1 MAPGVV
7 PVRILVAED
16 DAYVR
21 HLLKKTLLR
30 AGYDVL
36 EATDGY
42 AAVECLLSVD
52 GPRLVLLDRFMPELD
67 GLSVCREIRS
77 CTKHPYVYII
87 FLTSKGSKEDVLSGL
102 AAGADDCLTK
112 PCNPQELKALLRAG
126 ERILKLEDTIVHDA
140 LHDPL
145 TQLPNRP
152 FFLDRLSLSVGCG
165 KRHRDYKFAVLF
177 VDIDNFRVVNDSL
190 GNAAGD
196 WLLTQVAERLG
207 RSIRREDTLSRS
219 IDTGAMLDQQDGS
232 GILARLGGDRFTI
245 LLDDIQDPSD
255 GIRVAERIQ
264 RNIRGP
270 FVIDGQEVFITASTG
285 IAFSSTGCC
294 TAENVLSD
302 AFTAM
307 NRAKALGKSRYEVCD
322 PVMHAAA
329 VGRFRLEAD
338 LRRALEREEFRA
350 YYQPIVSLGDGRI
363 TGFEALMRWQRP
375 EFGLVMPSGFIS
387 VTEDTG
393 LILGMGNW
401 VLREAC
407 RQLCVW
413 NRQVPSNRAFTV
425 AVNVSARQ
433 FVQPDLVDQIAQILY
448 ESRVAP
454 FNLRLELTESVTME
468 DEERASRI
476 FGELKTLGV
485 RLCMDDFGTGY
496 SSLSYLRRFSLDV
509 LKIDRSFVSDM
520 VSNTESREIVKTI
533 LRLGGNLGIE
543 VIAEGVETAEQV
555 SLLQSLGCE
564 YAQGYFFSEP
574 LDQSGVAQTLL
585 RLGASDYTMPQ
596 KFPIQAVSPA
606 S

>member
-1 MAPGVV
+1 M
-7 PVRILVAED
+7 RILVAED
-16 DAYVR
+16 DVYVR

-36 EATDGY
+36 EATDGR
-42 AAVECLLSVD
+42 AALECLLSAD
-52 GPRLVLLDRFMPELD
+52 GPRLALLDRAMPELD

-77 CTKHPYVYII
+77 CTNHPYVYII
-87 FLTSKGSKEDVLSGL
+87 FLTSKGSKEDVLSVL

-112 PCNPQELKALLRAG
+112 PCNPRELKARLRAG
-126 ERILKLEDTIVHDA
+126 ERILKLEDTLIHDA
-140 LHDPL
+140 LHDRL

-152 FFLDRLSLSVGCG
+152 FFLDRLSLSVVRG
-165 KRHRDYKFAVLF
+165 KRHPDYKFAVLF
-177 VDIDNFRVVNDSL
+177 VDIDNFKVVNDSL

-196 WLLTQVAERLG
+196 RLLTQVAERLG
-207 RSIRREDTLSRS
+207 RSIRREDTISRS
-219 IDTGAMLDQQDGS
+219 MDAGPILDRQNDA

-264 RNIRGP
+264 RNIQCP

-285 IAFSSTGCC
+285 IAFGSTSCSA
-294 TAENVLSD
+294 AENVLSD

-322 PVMHAAA
+322 PVMRAAA
-329 VGRFRLEAD
+329 VGRFRLETD

-413 NRQVPSNRAFTV
+413 NKQVPSNRSLTV

-433 FVQPDLVDQIAQILY
+433 FVQADLVGQIAQILY
-448 ESRVAP
+448 ESGLEP

-468 DEERASRI
+468 DEERAARI
-476 FGELKTLGV
+476 FGELKALGV

-533 LRLGGNLGIE
+533 LRLGSNLGIE

-585 RLGASDYTMPQ
+585 QLGSSDYPMPQ
-596 KFPIQAVSPA
+596 GFPIQSVVPA

>member
-1 MAPGVV
+1 M
-7 PVRILVAED
+7 RILVAED
-16 DAYVR
+16 DANVR
-21 HLLKKTLLR
+21 LQLKKTLLR
-30 AGYDVL
+30 NGYDVL
-36 EATDGY
+36 EATDGR
-42 AAVECLLSVD
+42 AALECLLSAD
-52 GPRLVLLDRFMPELD
+52 GPRLVLLDWLMPDLD

-77 CTKHPYVYII
+77 CTKQPYIYII
-87 FLTSKGSKEDVLSGL
+87 LLTSKGSTENILSGL
-102 AAGADDCLTK
+102 AAGADDCLAK
-112 PCNPQELKALLRAG
+112 PCNPQELKARLRAG
-126 ERILKLEDTIVHDA
+126 QRILKLEDTILHDA

-152 FFLDRLSLSVGCG
+152 FFLDRLSLSVGRG
-165 KRHRDYKFAVLF
+165 KRHADYKFAVLF

-207 RSIRREDTLSRS
+207 RSIRREDALSRS
-219 IDTGAMLDQQDGS
+219 MDENSLLDQKDAG
-232 GILARLGGDRFTI
+232 GVLARLGGDRFTI

-255 GIRVAERIQ
+255 GIRVAERIH
-264 RNIRGP
+264 RNIQRP
-270 FVIDGQEVFITASTG
+270 FVIDGEEVFITASTG
-285 IAFSSTGCC
+285 IAFSSAGCSV
-294 TAENVLSD
+294 AENVLSD

-322 PVMHAAA
+322 PVMRAAA
-329 VGRFRLEAD
+329 VSRFKLEAD

-375 EFGLVMPSGFIS
+375 EFGIVMPSGFIS

-401 VLREAC
+401 ILREAC
-407 RQLCVW
+407 RQLCAW
-413 NRQVPSNRAFTV
+413 NKQVPSNRSLTV

-433 FVQPDLVDQIAQILY
+433 FVQPDLVRQIAQVLH
-448 ESRVAP
+448 ESGVAP
-454 FNLRLELTESVTME
+454 FKLRLELTESVTMK
-468 DEERASRI
+468 DEERAARI
-476 FGELKTLGV
+476 FGELKALGV

-509 LKIDRSFVSDM
+509 LKIDRSFVSDI

-533 LRLGGNLGIE
+533 LRLGVNLGIE
-543 VIAEGVETAEQV
+543 VIAEGVETAEQA

-564 YAQGYFFSEP
+564 YAQGYFFAEP

-585 RLGASDYTMPQ
+585 LSGASDHTLPPE
-596 KFPIQAVSPA
+596 FPVQLGFSGN
-606 S
+606 

>member
-1 MAPGVV
+1 M
-7 PVRILVAED
+7 RILVAED

-21 HLLKKTLLR
+21 QLLKKTLLR

-36 EATDGY
+36 EATDGR
-42 AAVECLLSVD
+42 AALECLLSVD
-52 GPRLVLLDRFMPELD
+52 GPRLVLLDRFMPELN
-67 GLSVCREIRS
+67 GLSLCREIRR
-77 CTKHPYVYII
+77 CTKHSYVYII
-87 FLTSKGSKEDVLSGL
+87 FLTSKGCKEDVLSGL

-145 TQLPNRP
+145 TRLPNRP
-152 FFLDRLSLSVGCG
+152 FFLDRLSLSVSRG
-165 KRHRDYKFAVLF
+165 KRHPDYKFAVLF

-196 WLLTQVAERLG
+196 WLLTQFAERLG
-207 RSIRREDTLSRS
+207 RSIRREDAISRS
-219 IDTGAMLDQQDGS
+219 MNAGPTLDRQDGG

-264 RNIRGP
+264 RNIQCP
-270 FVIDGQEVFITASTG
+270 FAIDGQEVFITASTG
-285 IAFSSTGCC
+285 IAFGSTGCSA
-294 TAENVLSD
+294 AENVLSD

-329 VGRFRLEAD
+329 VGRFRLETD

-375 EFGLVMPSGFIS
+375 KFGLVMPSGFIS

-401 VLREAC
+401 VLRKAC

-413 NRQVPSNRAFTV
+413 NKQFPSNRAFTV
-425 AVNVSARQ
+425 AVNLSARQ
-433 FVQPDLVDQIAQILY
+433 FAQPDLVGQIAQILY
-448 ESRVAP
+448 ESGVAP
-454 FNLRLELTESVTME
+454 FDLRLELTESVTME
-468 DEERASRI
+468 DEERAARI

-485 RLCMDDFGTGY
+485 RLCLDDFGTGY

-574 LDQSGVAQTLL
+574 LDQSDVAQTLL
-585 RLGASDYTMPQ
+585 LLGASDYSMPQ
-596 KFPIQAVSPA
+596 GFPIQAVSPA
-606 S
+606 SQ

>member
-1 MAPGVV
+1 M
-7 PVRILVAED
+7 RILVAED
-16 DAYVR
+16 DANVR
-21 HLLKKTLLR
+21 HLLKRTLLR
-30 AGYDVL
+30 AGYEVL
-36 EATDGY
+36 EADSGR
-42 AAVECLLSVD
+42 AALECLLSAD
-52 GPRLVLLDRFMPELD
+52 GPRLALLDWLIPELD
-67 GLSVCREIRS
+67 GISVCREIRS

-87 FLTSKGSKEDVLSGL
+87 FLTAKGSKEDVLSGL
-102 AAGADDCLTK
+102 AAGADDYLIK
-112 PCNPQELKALLRAG
+112 PCSARELKARLRAG
-126 ERILKLEDTIVHDA
+126 ERILKLEDTLIHDA

-152 FFLDRLSLSVGCG
+152 FFLDRLSLSVGRG
-165 KRHRDYKFAVLF
+165 KRDADYKFAVLF
-177 VDIDNFRVVNDSL
+177 VDIDNFKVVNDSL

-196 WLLTQVAERLG
+196 WLLTQIAERLG
-207 RSIRREDTLSRS
+207 GSIRREDTLSRS
-219 IDTGAMLDQQDGS
+219 MDAVSIAAPQRGGVV
-232 GILARLGGDRFTI
+232 ARLGGDRFTI
-245 LLDDIQDPSD
+245 LLDDIQDASD

-264 RNIRGP
+264 RNIRSP

-285 IAFSSTGCC
+285 ITFSSTGYSA
-294 TAENVLSD
+294 AEDMLSD

-307 NRAKALGKSRYEVCD
+307 NRAKTLGKSRYEVCD

-350 YYQPIVSLGDGRI
+350 HYQPIVSLSDGRI

-375 EFGLVMPSGFIS
+375 GFGLVMPSGFIP

-393 LILGMGNW
+393 LILAMGNW

-413 NRQVPSNRAFTV
+413 NRQLPSNRSFTV

-433 FVQPDLVDQIAQILY
+433 FAQPDLVDQIEQILY
-448 ESRVAP
+448 ECGVEP

-468 DEERASRI
+468 DEERAARVLS
-476 FGELKTLGV
+476 ELKTLGV

-533 LRLGGNLGIE
+533 LRLGKNLGIE
-543 VIAEGVETAEQV
+543 VVAEGVETAEQV

-574 LDQSGVAQTLL
+574 LDQSGVAETLL
-585 RLGASDYTMPQ
+585 LLGANDYTLPRG
-596 KFPIQAVSPA
+596 FPIQSALPA
-606 S
+606 I

>member
-1 MAPGVV
+1 
-7 PVRILVAED
+7 VRILVAED
-16 DAYVR
+16 DANVR
-21 HLLKKTLLR
+21 LPLKKTLLR
-30 AGYDVL
+30 AGYDVI
-36 EATDGY
+36 EAADGR
-42 AAVECLLSVD
+42 AALECLLSAD
-52 GPRLVLLDRFMPELD
+52 GPRLALLDRSMPELD

-87 FLTSKGSKEDVLSGL
+87 FLASKGSKEDVLSVL

-112 PCNPQELKALLRAG
+112 PCNPRELKARLRAG
-126 ERILKLEDTIVHDA
+126 ERILRLEDTIIHDA

-152 FFLDRLSLSVGCG
+152 FFLDRLSRSVGRG
-165 KRHRDYKFAVLF
+165 KRHPDHKFAVLF
-177 VDIDNFRVVNDSL
+177 VDIDNFKVVNDSL

-207 RSIRREDTLSRS
+207 RSIRWEDAISRS
-219 IDTGAMLDQQDGS
+219 VDAGPILDRQDGD

-245 LLDDIQDPSD
+245 LLDDIQDPND

-264 RNIRGP
+264 RNVQRP

-285 IAFSSTGCC
+285 IAFSSTGCSA
-294 TAENVLSD
+294 AENVLSD

-407 RQLCVW
+407 RQLRVW
-413 NRQVPSNRAFTV
+413 NRQVPSNREFTV

-433 FVQPDLVDQIAQILY
+433 FVQPDLVDQVAQILY
-448 ESRVAP
+448 ESGVAP

-468 DEERASRI
+468 DEERAARI

-564 YAQGYFFSEP
+564 HAQGYFFSEP

-585 RLGASDYTMPQ
+585 LLGASDYTMPQ
-596 KFPIQAVSPA
+596 GFPVQCVSPA